1 MRFRLSPPP
10 ILIPILSPILSSFLA
25 LCLLAAAAPSAFAFD
40 RPFAPNAK
48 RGEMTPD
55 RYPTIV
61 ISGKTYRL
69 APGARI
75 WNAANLIVM
84 PASIRGSHVV
94 NYTEDRSGAVD
105 RVWMLTDAEAERPAP
120 ADRKSP

>member
-1 MRFRLSPPP
+1 MRFRLSPT
-10 ILIPILSPILSSFLA
+10 PILSPISPMLSRLLA
-25 LCLLAAAAPSAFAFD
+25 LVLLAASASSAFAFD
-40 RPFAPNAK
+40 RPFAPNAR

-55 RYPTIV
+55 RYPAIV

-75 WNAANLIVM
+75 WNADNLIVM

-94 NYTEDRSGAVD
+94 NYTEDKSGAVD
-105 RVWMLTDAEAERPAP
+105 RVWMLTDAEAARPAP